1 MYKFKLQ
8 VLPNNSDRQMAE
20 NNNQVLPNNDRQMVK
35 NRQIANT
42 IKTLLEEIFNKP
54 PMMLN
59 DLDHLAIKF
68 LNKGGLELLGR
79 EEFASRNL
87 MLSFLTLKEKN
98 KKSPPMKIIMYH
110 ATEVTVSLYVEI
122 MKLSLKDMAA
132 LEISKRVKE
141 KDVEKLYGEIP
152 RNMVLEVKKNYEN
165 AKE

>member
-1 MYKFKLQ
+1 MYRFKLQ
-8 VLPNNSDRQMAE
+8 VLPNNSDRQMVE
-20 NNNQVLPNNDRQMVK
+20 NNNQVLPNNDRQLAK
-35 NRQIANT
+35 NRQMANT

-68 LNKGGLELLGR
+68 LNKGGLELLR
-79 EEFASRNL
+79 RKEFAGNH
-87 MLSFLTLKEKN
+87 MLSFVTLKEKN
-98 KKSPPMKIIMYH
+98 KKSPPLKIIMYH
-110 ATEVTVSLYVEI
+110 EAEVTVSLYVEI

>member
-1 MYKFKLQ
+1 MFKFKLQ

-20 NNNQVLPNNDRQMVK
+20 NNNNQVLPNNSEMAE

-42 IKTLLEEIFNKP
+42 IKTLLEKIFNKP
-54 PMMLN
+54 PIKLN
-59 DLDHLAIKF
+59 DNEHLAIKF
-68 LNKGGLELLGR
+68 LNKGGLALLEK
-79 EEFASRNL
+79 EEFASGDHA
-87 MLSFLTLKEKN
+87 LSFYSLVENN
-98 KKSPPMKIIMYH
+98 KKSSKKIIKYH
-110 ATEVTVSLYVEI
+110 ATEVTVLLDVEI